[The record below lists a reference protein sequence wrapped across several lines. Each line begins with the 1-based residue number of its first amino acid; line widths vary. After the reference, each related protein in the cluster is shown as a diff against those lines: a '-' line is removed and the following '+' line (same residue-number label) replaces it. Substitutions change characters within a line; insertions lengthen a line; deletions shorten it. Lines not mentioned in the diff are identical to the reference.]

1 MSYISS
7 ESESTNRSSGSD
19 SSLRIE
25 GPDDPDSVF
34 PHEISNFYEN
44 EKGEDISDAL
54 WRAKLQ
60 VTK

>member
-7 ESESTNRSSGSD
+7 ESESTNGSSNSD
-19 SSLRIE
+19 SSRRIE
-25 GPDDPDSVF
+25 GPDDPDSIF
-34 PHEISNFYEN
+34 PIELSNFSKI

-54 WRAKLQ
+54 WRSKLQ